1 MGSVTRDRRQIQTAV
16 LGGADSEEP
25 LVLPLEAIELDAFRN
40 LHERDSFWCGLLL
53 GGCGGR
59 LTTKLYTDRVC
70 HFAHHPGPDGQP
82 HVCGRRARSVSSA
95 DHLYVKSAAVAWL
108 RSRGTRADIDFAES
122 DGIPLGSLV
131 DIRLAGRKLR
141 VHLDQSVAPQWDDE
155 HEPVLGVM
163 VPVDPDTLIRR
174 WYVNRIRLD
183 SVGTSRSVRI
193 GTEAFARPTEWF
205 ALEECEMTERGLSTP
220 AVKRIVQSR
229 STPPPT
235 LRATRTNRKQP
246 DARTRVQVLFRR
258 VEEARRVG
266 AVVVVSRVSQTLE
279 ALEGADQE
287 TQAQID
293 TVLKDAKVW
302 LQEQAAARQ
311 ETYSRLSGAVADGDV
326 QEARALLAHVNA
338 IAAHD
343 RTDTETQT
351 AAAAAT
357 FLAGKRR
364 EQEETARRLNAAAE
378 AREEARRQS
387 ARQKTNAVER
397 VRTTLRTLRR
407 HGRTMLGTEK
417 RRKVALLS
425 DLADKAG
432 GKLSRSEINQVEAW
446 KARVQRERKP
456 PAPEQAPPG
465 QRNPASERTPAPDRD
480 RSTRQQ
486 DEPRLHQQV
495 PRADW
500 YSETCPRC
508 YARSGK
514 PCDNDDRFG
523 PSRIRQLPHD
533 ERLRRVRRRSSRP
546 SRQQPREKRRHREK
560 RSEQSEGGTAART
573 WQAWEVRCPKC
584 QAPSGARCEPDGLHR
599 ERVEWAAEFT
609 RKLWG

>member
-40 LHERDSFWCGLLL
+40 LHKRDSFWCGLLL

-205 ALEECEMTERGLSTP
+205 ALEECEITERGLSTP

-246 DARTRVQVLFRR
+246 DTRTRMQVLFRR

-279 ALEGADQE
+279 ALEGTDQE

-432 GKLSRSEINQVEAW
+432 GQLSRSEINQVEAW

-456 PAPEQAPPG
+456 PAPEQAPPA

-514 PCDNDDRFG
+514 PCDNDDRVG
-523 PSRIRQLPHD
+523 PSRTRQLPHD

-546 SRQQPREKRRHREK
+546 SRHPREKRPRREK
-560 RSEQSEGGTAART
+560 RSEQPEGGTAART